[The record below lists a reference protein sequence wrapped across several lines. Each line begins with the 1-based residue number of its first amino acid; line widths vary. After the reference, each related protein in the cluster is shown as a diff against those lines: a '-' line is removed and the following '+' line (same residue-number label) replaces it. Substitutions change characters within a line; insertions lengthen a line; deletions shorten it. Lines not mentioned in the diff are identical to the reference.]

1 MFNFYLLTFYLKYFP
16 GNIYTNSVYIALSNL
31 VAFALVG
38 ILLSYTSMKVT
49 MRIGVL
55 LGSVGGMLYL
65 LLTEKDKLV
74 PLMLC
79 LARIG
84 QSMIF
89 NSMLISVNKIFP
101 T

>member
-1 MFNFYLLTFYLKYFP
+1 
-16 GNIYTNSVYIALSNL
+16 
-31 VAFALVG
+31 
-38 ILLSYTSMKVT
+38 MKVT